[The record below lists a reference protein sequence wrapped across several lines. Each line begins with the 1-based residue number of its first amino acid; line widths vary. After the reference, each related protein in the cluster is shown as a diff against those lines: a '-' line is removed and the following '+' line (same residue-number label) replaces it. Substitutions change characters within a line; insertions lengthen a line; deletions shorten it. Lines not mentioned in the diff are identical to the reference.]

1 MFTNG
6 SQRPPYLKYQLQG
19 NVQSLSF
26 CPFEDCLG
34 IGHETG
40 FTSIIVPGTDNVM

>member
-1 MFTNG
+1 MFKV
-6 SQRPPYLKYQLQG
+6 L
-19 NVQSLSF
+19 LSF

-40 FTSIIVPGTDNVM
+40 FTSIIVPGTDNVMCDGNVKSICIFNRVW